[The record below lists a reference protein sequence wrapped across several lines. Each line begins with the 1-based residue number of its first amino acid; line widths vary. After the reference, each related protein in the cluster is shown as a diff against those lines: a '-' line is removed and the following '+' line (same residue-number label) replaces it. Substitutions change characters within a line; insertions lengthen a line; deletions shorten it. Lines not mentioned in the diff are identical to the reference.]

1 MLCLYISARARLG
14 EKTPRWPICEK
25 TPRLTPLC
33 SMLYASIFP
42 RALCEKTPRLT
53 PPMLY
58 ADADSARALDVLLMM
73 QRLSLPPFLT
83 LCLERALPPSLP
95 VRANSHVA
103 CADQEGGDSLR

>member
-1 MLCLYISARARLG
+1 MLLYFRARFA
-14 EKTPRWPICEK
+14 R
-25 TPRLTPLC
+25 RLR
-33 SMLYASIFP
+33 ASP
-42 RALCEKTPRLT
+42 